1 VGVWDNTKGGGALRE
16 KLATACMGGE
26 SVKDNAYD
34 DPRFFQGYR
43 RMREDPQSANE
54 LIEQPALR
62 ACLPPLEGLEV
73 LELGCGMG
81 QLSLWLAQGGASRVL
96 ATDASERM
104 LAVAR
109 SERPHERVEYRLCAM
124 EDLSFPP
131 ASFDL
136 VVSSLALHYVA
147 DHAALV
153 CKVAGWLRPGGRF
166 VYSVEHPT
174 KTAPKD
180 PGKDWARD
188 EEGNELY
195 WPLSDYSEEGPR
207 EEEWFAGSVV
217 KHHCKLSSMLN
228 DLVAS
233 GMAIERVE
241 EPEETLAS
249 GRRKPI
255 FPQNRHR
262 PSVLVVRSAKGT
274 AQGR

>member
-1 VGVWDNTKGGGALRE
+1 
-16 KLATACMGGE
+16 M
-26 SVKDNAYD
+26 KDNAYD
-34 DPRFFQGYR
+34 NPRFFQGYR

-54 LIEQPALR
+54 LVEQPTLR
-62 ACLPPLEGLEV
+62 FCLPPLKGLEV

-81 QLSLWLAQGGASRVL
+81 HLSLCLAQGGASRVL

-124 EDLSFPP
+124 EDLAFPP

-153 CKVAGWLRPGGRF
+153 RKVARWLKPGRRF

-188 EEGNELY
+188 EDGNELY
-195 WPLSDYSEEGPR
+195 WPLSDYCEEGPR

-217 KHHCKLSSMLN
+217 KHHRKLSSMLN

-241 EPEETLAS
+241 EPEEALAS
-249 GRRKPI
+249 GRRQPG

-262 PSVLVVRSAKGT
+262 PSVLVVSSAKGT
-274 AQGR
+274 PKDR

>member
-1 VGVWDNTKGGGALRE
+1 MRVWDNTKGGAALRE
-16 KLATACMGGE
+16 GLATTRVGGE
-26 SVKDNAYD
+26 SVKDNAYNN
-34 DPRFFQGYR
+34 PRFFQGYR
-43 RMREDPQSANE
+43 RMREDPESANE

-81 QLSLWLAQGGASRVL
+81 HLSRYLAERGTFRVL

-104 LAVAR
+104 LAVAK
-109 SERPHERVEYRLCAM
+109 SKRPHERVEYRLCAM
-124 EDLSFPP
+124 EDLELPP
-131 ASFDL
+131 RNFDL
-136 VVSSLALHYVA
+136 VVSSLSVHYVA

-153 CKVAGWLRPGGRF
+153 RKIARWLRPGGHF
-166 VYSVEHPT
+166 VYSVEHPM

-195 WPLSDYSEEGPR
+195 WPLSGYCEEGPR
-207 EEEWFAGSVV
+207 QEEWFAGSVV
-217 KHHCKLSSMLN
+217 KHHRKLSSMLN

-241 EPEETLAS
+241 EPEEALAS
-249 GRRKPI
+249 GRRQPV

-262 PSVLVVRSAKGT
+262 PSVLVVSSAKGT
-274 AQGR
+274 PKGR